1 MGDEFIHTY
10 FIKFTI
16 RWHYHLNEKTHKQKK
31 TNRKGERSFVASS
44 VPQQTGVLI
53 YLLYLCIPVL
63 HGGTNV
69 PTAGEFIDRPF
80 V

>member
-1 MGDEFIHTY
+1 MSCGGNEFIHTY
-10 FIKFTI
+10 LINFKI
-16 RWHYHLNEKTHKQKK
+16 RWHYHLK
-31 TNRKGERSFVASS
+31 NREGKGSFVAAS

-63 HGGTNV
+63 RGGTNV